1 MVYIGWF
8 GKLFALKIDLK
19 YGIILRHQKERKKKM
34 RKEKMT
40 AIVHAALVAASAT
53 ALPVSA
59 VSKRAEAEFAATY
72 LINENEERSL
82 SRKYLSLRG
91 VQTRNVWSYKR
102 PSVKVGSTSLSVKGL
117 VINGKYYIPF
127 RAAASAVGA
136 SYSYDSASRSSAMTA
151 KGLYMNASDGCYTVY
166 ANDRALFSES
176 PVVIMSDGRMYI
188 PAEIFAKAVGMV
200 LSTSDNLIS
209 LSGKLNPLS
218 HASNFYR
225 EDEVFWLAR
234 IIHAESRGEPLFGK
248 IAVGD
253 VVLNRVKSSAYPNTI
268 YGVIFD
274 RKYGVQFSPIL
285 DGSIYNTPD
294 FNSILAAK
302 ICLDGYMISP
312 DVLFF
317 LEPSHST
324 SSWIPKNREYL
335 FTIGKHDFYK

>member
-1 MVYIGWF
+1 
-8 GKLFALKIDLK
+8 
-19 YGIILRHQKERKKKM
+19 M
-34 RKEKMT
+34 RKEKIT
-40 AIVHAALVAASAT
+40 AIVLAALVAASAT
-53 ALPVSA
+53 ALPTSA
-59 VSKRAEAEFAATY
+59 AVRSRAETNFVSTY
-72 LINENEERSL
+72 SLSEPSERSL
-82 SRKYLSLRG
+82 SRKYLSLNG
-91 VQTRNVWSYKR
+91 IASKNIQSYKR
-102 PSVKVGSTSLSVKGL
+102 LSVKIGAVNLPVKGL
-117 VINGKYYIPF
+117 KINGKAYIPF
-127 RAAASAVGA
+127 RSAASAIGA
-136 SYSYDSASRSSAMTA
+136 SYSYNSADRSSV
-151 KGLYMNASDGCYTVY
+151 MNASGLYLKAGDGCYTVY

-188 PAEIFAKAVGMV
+188 PAEIFAKAVGMT
-200 LSTSDNLIS
+200 LSVSEEIVS
-209 LSGKLNPLS
+209 ISGKYSPIL
-218 HASNFYR
+218 HASKFYR

-248 IAVGD
+248 IAVGN

-274 RKYGVQFSPIL
+274 RKYGVQFSPVL
-285 DGSIYNTPD
+285 DGTIYNTPD

-312 DVLFF
+312 EFLFF